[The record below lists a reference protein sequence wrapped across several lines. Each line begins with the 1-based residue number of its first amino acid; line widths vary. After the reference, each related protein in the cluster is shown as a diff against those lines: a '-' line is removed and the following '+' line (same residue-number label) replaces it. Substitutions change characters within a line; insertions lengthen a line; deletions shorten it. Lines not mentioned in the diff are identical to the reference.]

1 MNRLF
6 DHEKLEV
13 YQQSLAFVAW
23 LEPLLQKL
31 PKSVAVRDQSDRA
44 SSSSV
49 LNLAEGNGKFTS
61 PDRGRF
67 FDISRGSALEC
78 AAALDVL
85 ASQGR
90 SELGVV
96 ASGKER
102 LRRIVSMLAGLIKAN
117 SHWRLHDGD

>member
-13 YQQSLAFVAW
+13 YQQSLAFVDW

-49 LNLAEGNGKFTS
+49 LNLAEGNGKLTS

-67 FDISRGSALEC
+67 LTFRAGRLWRVPRRWMFWSR
-78 AAALDVL
+78 
-85 ASQGR
+85 R
-90 SELGVV
+90 
-96 ASGKER
+96 
-102 LRRIVSMLAGLIKAN
+102 AGPV
-117 SHWRLHDGD
+117 